1 MSRAE
6 SPLPLPGQ
14 VLHAPFLLSSRS
26 LFLWEAAAHLV
37 SWSVMHREQEN
48 GVPVGLRWTA
58 SLPGPAQRGGLS
70 ESSSV
75 CPPALRP
82 SGLKLPGGA
91 DRSRSSLVSWEAG
104 EEGLH
109 YRSESVE
116 GAAGQ
121 RLIVSALWVKPG
133 ALSYRME
140 TISFS
145 FPNL

>member
-1 MSRAE
+1 M
-6 SPLPLPGQ
+6 
-14 VLHAPFLLSSRS
+14 
-26 LFLWEAAAHLV
+26 
-37 SWSVMHREQEN
+37 
-48 GVPVGLRWTA
+48 GLRWMA

-116 GAAGQ
+116 GASGQ
-121 RLIVSALWVKPG
+121 CLIVSALWIKPG

-145 FPNL
+145 FPNLQLPVPRRWSRK